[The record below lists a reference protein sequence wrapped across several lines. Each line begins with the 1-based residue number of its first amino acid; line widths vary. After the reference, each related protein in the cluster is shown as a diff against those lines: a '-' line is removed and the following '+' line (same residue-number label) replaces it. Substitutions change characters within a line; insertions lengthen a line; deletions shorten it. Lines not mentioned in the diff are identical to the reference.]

1 MADGRTALIVGASRG
16 IGLGLAKDLRARGW
30 RVTGTVR
37 RPEDEAALRE
47 AGIEVERADIADAAS
62 ADTLIE
68 RVSAPL
74 DLLVVN
80 AGVSG
85 PRHASVEEV
94 TAEELGEL
102 MMTNAAGPVRLA
114 RRLLAAGKITDGG
127 TVALMS
133 STMGSVSDN
142 KSGGYDLYR
151 MSKAALNMAVRSLDA
166 ELKGRARVLSLHPGW
181 VQTDMGGPNAPLSV
195 EDSARGLASVL
206 ERGEGVPPF
215 VDYKGDALPW

>member
-47 AGIEVERADIADAAS
+47 AGIEVERVDIADAAS

>member
-127 TVALMS
+127 TVAVMS

-151 MSKAALNMAVRSLDA
+151 MSKAALNMAVRSLYA